1 MAKKKK
7 LSNFF
12 FYHSWT
18 QTEPKQTQSAKVYIW
33 FKSGSEEYV
42 WIERG
47 AVYLSIQRMYKVTAN
62 TFESHYLKLPREI

>member
-1 MAKKKK
+1 MEKK

-12 FYHSWT
+12 LSFLN
-18 QTEPKQTQSAKVYIW
+18 PNRSAKLYIW

-47 AVYLSIQRMYKVTAN
+47 AVYLSIQRMYKITAN